1 MLSVILKR
9 YYVFVLTNL
18 NLIIKEIRKMKNN
31 SKKLSTV
38 IMILVAVLVPFLL
51 FAGGEKESAG
61 EASMEKPAEPVKI
74 KIITWDT
81 ATARGIQKLIPEFEA
96 DTGYD
101 VEMEIYGEPVLR
113 EKVLMDL
120 AAGTGNF
127 DIFLLGNW
135 VVAEYAEAGYVKALD
150 NMQPSK
156 YSSMNDF
163 APIYLHALRYNG
175 KLWGL
180 PYYGHVGI
188 LMYRK
193 DIFEERGI
201 KVPKTT
207 DEFLATAQKLNNP
220 PEMYGVAMREVRGEG
235 NPIITTSWTWVYGG
249 NWLDD
254 NYRPTVNKPNFVKGV
269 TWVRDIL
276 QYAPPDV
283 SSYSWMEVEKS
294 FTSGKVAMIFDASD
308 FIGRI
313 ENPDTSPIAGKIG
326 YALAPRGPSKDHYAS
341 HLFTA
346 GMAINAYTDH
356 PNEAWEVLQW
366 MTSTGV
372 QKRTAL
378 ESGNTGVT
386 VRSVLDS
393 KEFRDAYPG
402 IDVMLKAQELAN
414 PDFMPKIP
422 IYSELC
428 DIVGTYISGVIS
440 GNYQPQDAMDR
451 AAKEMTKVLD
461 DNGYIK

>member
-1 MLSVILKR
+1 MQNKR
-9 YYVFVLTNL
+9 RKS
-18 NLIIKEIRKMKNN
+18 LIVTM
-31 SKKLSTV
+31 V
-38 IMILVAVLVPFLL
+38 LVAVLVPLVL
-51 FAGGEKESAG
+51 FAGSSKESS
-61 EASMEKPAEPVKI
+61 EKPSVEKPAEVVKI
-74 KIITWDT
+74 NVITWDT

-96 DTGYD
+96 ETGYD
-101 VEMEIYGEPVLR
+101 VEMEIYGEAVLR

-127 DIFLLGNW
+127 DIFLLGSW
-135 VVAEYAEAGYVKALD
+135 VVAEYAEAGYVMALD
-150 NMQPSK
+150 DKKPTK
-156 YSSMNDF
+156 FSSMDDL
-163 APIYLHALRYNG
+163 APIYLDALRYNG

-193 DIFEERGI
+193 DLFEEKGI

-207 DEFLATAQKLNNP
+207 EELLEAARKLYNP
-220 PEMYGVAMREVRGEG
+220 PEMYSIAMRAIRGED

-249 NWLDD
+249 EWMDK
-254 NYRPTVNKPNFVKGV
+254 NYRPTVNKPDFVKGL

-283 SSYSWMEVEKS
+283 ASYSWMEVEKS

-313 ENPDTSPIAGKIG
+313 ENPDQSPIAGKIG
-326 YALAPRGPSKDHYAS
+326 YTLAPRGPVKNRYAS

-356 PNEAWEVLQW
+356 PDETWEFLEW
-366 MTSTGV
+366 MVSTDV
-372 QKRTAL
+372 QRRTAL

-386 VRSVLDS
+386 ARSVLDS
-393 KEFRDAYPG
+393 REFKEAYPG
-402 IDVMLKAQELAN
+402 IDVMLEAQDLAN
-414 PDFMPKIP
+414 PDFMPKIS

-428 DIVGTYISGVIS
+428 DILGTYISGVVA
-440 GNYQPQDAMDR
+440 GKYQPQEAMDS
-451 AAKEMTKVLD
+451 AAKEMTNTLEEYD
-461 DNGYIK
+461 YIK